1 MTGVLGLGMA
11 VSHYTRYVQSM
22 VAHGGKRASDIEWL
36 FTSID
41 NSLHLAQQRLFADER
56 QRALVSL
63 KHAKNLCGFLKKAL
77 GDLPDRRLVKHLD
90 EFFLYVDTSIDSS
103 LRLPLDND
111 LSEMRALMN
120 DLHRGWQHVI
130 SPLRAAAS
138 DSQTPLSHNA

>member
-1 MTGVLGLGMA
+1 MA

-41 NSLHLAQQRLFADER
+41 DSLHFAQQRLFADER
-56 QRALVSL
+56 KRALVSL
-63 KHAKNLCGFLKKAL
+63 QHAKNLCGFLQKAL
-77 GDLPDRRLVKHLD
+77 GDLPDKRLVKHLD

-111 LSEMRALMN
+111 LSEMRALID
-120 DLHRGWQHVI
+120 DLHQGWQHLISPIRAVI
-130 SPLRAAAS
+130 S
-138 DSQTPLSHNA
+138 DSETPMSHNA

>member
-1 MTGVLGLGMA
+1 MIGISGLGMA

-41 NSLHLAQQRLFADER
+41 DSLHFAQQRLSADER
-56 QRALVSL
+56 KRALVSL
-63 KHAKNLCGFLKKAL
+63 QHAKNLCGFLQKAL
-77 GDLPDRRLVKHLD
+77 GDLPDKRLVKHLD

-111 LSEMRALMN
+111 LSEMRALID
-120 DLHRGWQHVI
+120 DLHRGWQHLI
-130 SPLRAAAS
+130 SPIRAAAS
-138 DSQTPLSHNA
+138 DSQTPLTYKA

>member
-1 MTGVLGLGMA
+1 MA

-41 NSLHLAQQRLFADER
+41 DSLHFAQQRLSADER
-56 QRALVSL
+56 KRALVSL
-63 KHAKNLCGFLKKAL
+63 QHAKNLCGFLQKAL
-77 GDLPDRRLVKHLD
+77 GDLPDKRLVKHLD

-111 LSEMRALMN
+111 LSEMRNLID
-120 DLHRGWQHVI
+120 DLHRGWKHLI
-130 SPLRAAAS
+130 SPIRTAMP
-138 DSQTPLSHNA
+138 DSATPLSHKA

>member
-1 MTGVLGLGMA
+1 MIRALGFGMT

-41 NSLHLAQQRLFADER
+41 DSLHFAQQRLLAEER
-56 QRALVSL
+56 KRVLVSL
-63 KHAKNLCGFLKKAL
+63 QHAKNLCGFLQKAL
-77 GDLPDRRLVKHLD
+77 GDLPDKRLVKHLE

>member
-1 MTGVLGLGMA
+1 MA

-41 NSLHLAQQRLFADER
+41 DSLHFAQQRLFADER
-56 QRALVSL
+56 KRALVSL
-63 KHAKNLCGFLKKAL
+63 QHAKNLCGFLQKAL
-77 GDLPDRRLVKHLD
+77 GDLPDKRLVKHLD

-111 LSEMRALMN
+111 LSEMRNLID
-120 DLHRGWQHVI
+120 DLHRGWKHLI
-130 SPLRAAAS
+130 SPIRTAMS
-138 DSQTPLSHNA
+138 DSATPLSHKA

>member
-1 MTGVLGLGMA
+1 MA
-11 VSHYTRYVQSM
+11 ASHYTRYVQSM

-41 NSLHLAQQRLFADER
+41 GSLHFAQQRMIADER

-77 GDLPDRRLVKHLD
+77 GDLPDRKLVRHLE

-111 LSEMRALMN
+111 LSEMRALI
-120 DLHRGWQHVI
+120 DELHHGWQHLI
-130 SPLRAAAS
+130 SPIRAASS
-138 DSQTPLSHNA
+138 DSQTPLSYKA

>member
-1 MTGVLGLGMA
+1 MA
-11 VSHYTRYVQSM
+11 ASHYTRYVQSM

-41 NSLHLAQQRLFADER
+41 GSLHFAQQRLIADER

-77 GDLPDRRLVKHLD
+77 GDLPDRKLVRHLE
-90 EFFLYVDTSIDSS
+90 EFFLYVDTSIDTS

-111 LSEMRALMN
+111 LSEMRALI
-120 DLHRGWQHVI
+120 DELHHGWQHLI
-130 SPLRAAAS
+130 SPIRSAAS
-138 DSQTPLSHNA
+138 DSQTPLSYKA

>member
-1 MTGVLGLGMA
+1 MA

-41 NSLHLAQQRLFADER
+41 DSLHFAQQRLFADER
-56 QRALVSL
+56 KRALVSL
-63 KHAKNLCGFLKKAL
+63 QHAKNLCGFLQQAL
-77 GDLPDRRLVKHLD
+77 GDLPDKRLVKHLD

-111 LSEMRALMN
+111 LSEMRNLID
-120 DLHRGWQHVI
+120 DLHRGWQHLI
-130 SPLRAAAS
+130 SPIRTAMS
-138 DSQTPLSHNA
+138 DSETPLSYKA

>member
-1 MTGVLGLGMA
+1 MA

-41 NSLHLAQQRLFADER
+41 HSLHFAQQRLFADER
-56 QRALVSL
+56 KRALVSL
-63 KHAKNLCGFLKKAL
+63 QHAKNLCGFLQKAL
-77 GDLPDRRLVKHLD
+77 GDLPDKRLVKHLD

-111 LSEMRALMN
+111 LSEMRNLID
-120 DLHRGWQHVI
+120 DLHRGWKHLI
-130 SPLRAAAS
+130 SPIRTAMP
-138 DSQTPLSHNA
+138 DSATPLSHKA

>member
-1 MTGVLGLGMA
+1 MA

-41 NSLHLAQQRLFADER
+41 DSLRVVQKRMSADER
-56 QRALVSL
+56 ERALVSL
-63 KHAKNLCGFLKKAL
+63 HHARNLCGFLQKAL
-77 GDLPDRRLVKHLD
+77 GDLPDKRLIKHLD

-111 LSEMRALMN
+111 LSEMRALID
-120 DLHRGWQHVI
+120 DLHQGWQHLISPIRAVI
-130 SPLRAAAS
+130 S
-138 DSQTPLSHNA
+138 DSETPMSHNA

>member
-1 MTGVLGLGMA
+1 MA

-41 NSLHLAQQRLFADER
+41 DSLQFAQQRLFADER
-56 QRALVSL
+56 KRALVSL
-63 KHAKNLCGFLKKAL
+63 HHAKNLCGFLQKAL
-77 GDLPDRRLVKHLD
+77 GDLPDKRLVKHLD

-111 LSEMRALMN
+111 LSEMRALID
-120 DLHRGWQHVI
+120 DLHQGWQHLI
-130 SPLRAAAS
+130 SPIRTAIAES
-138 DSQTPLSHNA
+138 ETSLSNNA